1 MEYEITSHRH
11 AVAVLE
17 SQPEY
22 TKLWKE
28 IQQALDGISDEDII
42 QFHEE
47 YFSKRKS
54 ISTALNVLIKERMEG
69 LGWDSESPIFSSDE
83 LNFNES
89 GRKSGVWRLDF
100 AKESISVEVCFNHG
114 EAIAWNLIKP
124 VIACEVNHV
133 KKAIKTK
140 VGVIICATQEMKESG
155 GFDGA
160 VGQYEKVLQYM
171 TPLRNMLTVPI
182 VIIGLNAPKT
192 FDVEVI
198 ETDKGKRGIIR
209 RL

>member
-22 TKLWKE
+22 AKLWRE

-42 QFHEE
+42 QLHQEK
-47 YFSKRKS
+47 YSKRKS
-54 ISTALNVLIKERMEG
+54 ISTALNALIKERMEG
-69 LGWDSESPIFSSDE
+69 LGWESESPIFSSDE
-83 LNFNES
+83 LIFHT
-89 GRKSGVWRLDF
+89 SGVWRLDF
-100 AKESISVEVCFNHG
+100 AKETISVEVSFNHG

-124 VIACEVNHV
+124 VIASEVNHV
-133 KKAIKTK
+133 KKAINTK

-171 TPLRNMLTVPI
+171 TPLRNMLSVPI
-182 VIIGLNAPKT
+182 VIIGLKKPKT
-192 FDVEVI
+192 FEVEVVA
-198 ETDKGKRGIIR
+198 TPNGRRGIIR
-209 RL
+209 RI

>member
-1 MEYEITSHRH
+1 VEYKITSHRH
-11 AVAVLE
+11 AIAVLE

-22 TKLWKE
+22 AKIWAE

-42 QFHEE
+42 QLHEE
-47 YFSKRKS
+47 KFSNQKS

-100 AKESISVEVCFNHG
+100 AKESISVEVSFNHG

-124 VIACEVNHV
+124 VIASEVNHV
-133 KKAIKTK
+133 KKAINTK
-140 VGVIICATQEMKESG
+140 VGVIICATQAMKESC

-171 TPLRNMLTVPI
+171 TPLRNMLSIPI
-182 VIIGLNAPKT
+182 VIIGLKAPKT

-198 ETDKGKRGIIR
+198 LTDGRRRGIIR
-209 RL
+209 RI